1 MESKVPLPQG
11 RPGECKG
18 RPPGRGGGEQQ
29 DEQPWLLGADDLH
42 EEEPQRGG
50 HAALGA
56 SRRGHE
62 HGLLDYLLVKLAILP
77 S

>member
-29 DEQPWLLGADDLH
+29 NEQPWLLQTDDLH
-42 EEEPQRGG
+42 VEEPQRVGM
-50 HAALGA
+50 
-56 SRRGHE
+56 
-62 HGLLDYLLVKLAILP
+62 LLLEQADVDMNMDY
-77 S
+77 

>member
-42 EEEPQRGG
+42 VEEPQRVGM
-50 HAALGA
+50 
-56 SRRGHE
+56 
-62 HGLLDYLLVKLAILP
+62 LLLEQADVDMNMDY
-77 S
+77 